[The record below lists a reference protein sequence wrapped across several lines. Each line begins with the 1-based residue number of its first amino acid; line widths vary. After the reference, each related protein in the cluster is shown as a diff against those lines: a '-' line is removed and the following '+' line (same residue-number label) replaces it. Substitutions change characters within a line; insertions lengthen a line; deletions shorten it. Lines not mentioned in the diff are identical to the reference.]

1 MLNSHII
8 QDIKNEIQY
17 IIENAVNKNIWIL
30 CSKILKNIGIIS
42 IIQIEKEIFYYYS
55 FFINKIEKNNI
66 YFIC

>member
-30 CSKILKNIGIIS
+30 CSKILTNIGIIYYT
-42 IIQIEKEIFYYYS
+42 IREGNILLLFIFY
-55 FFINKIEKNNI
+55 
-66 YFIC
+66 